1 MFGLSEDVDT
11 ELSIDRFTIIK
22 IIAMPTFHICSNK
35 HIQVQSYS
43 YLEYTQPSHINIQN
57 S

>member
-22 IIAMPTFHICSNK
+22 IIAMLTFHICSNK